1 MDQVCLGSW
10 NLFSTPVMVLGV
22 KYIYDQLRRGP
33 KFKNKKK
40 KIDTMICMLPDFRCG
55 SALIQ

>member
-22 KYIYDQLRRGP
+22 NIYDQLRRGP
-33 KFKNKKK
+33 KFKNK